1 MKNPLKF
8 ILFALLFSFILNPI
22 NLSSQDSNLGN
33 WYLAFGNKKINDKL
47 NWHHE
52 VQYRNY
58 NFIGDL
64 EQLLIRTGVGYN
76 LSENNNNLLLGYG
89 YIRSENYTGIGDNK
103 NKTDEHRIYQQF
115 ITKQKFNRVSI
126 QHRYRFEQRI
136 LKDDF
141 RLRFRYFL
149 AMNVALNNPQL
160 DPKTFYLSGYNELF
174 INTDNNIFGRNRIY
188 GGLGYKLNKAV
199 RFELGYMNQVFDG
212 PNRDQLNMVVF
223 ISY

>member
-1 MKNPLKF
+1 MNLIKHSFFVIIIIF
-8 ILFALLFSFILNPI
+8 ISSSIL
-22 NLSSQDSNLGN
+22 SAQDSNLGN
-33 WYLAFGNKKINDKL
+33 WYIAFGNKKINDRL

-64 EQLLIRTGVGYN
+64 EQLLLRTGVGYN

-141 RLRFRYFL
+141 KLRFRYFL

-160 DPKTFYLSGYNELF
+160 DPKTFYLSGYNEIF
-174 INTDNNIFGRNRIY
+174 INTEGNIFDRNRIY
-188 GGLGYKLNKAV
+188 GGLGYKFNKMI
-199 RFELGYMNQVFDG
+199 RCELGYMNQVFDG